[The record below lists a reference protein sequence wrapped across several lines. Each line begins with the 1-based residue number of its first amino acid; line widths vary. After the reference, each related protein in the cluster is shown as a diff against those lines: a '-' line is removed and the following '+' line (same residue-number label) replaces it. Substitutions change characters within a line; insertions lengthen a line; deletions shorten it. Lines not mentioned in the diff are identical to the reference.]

1 MGIIFNI
8 CYNRKCIERE
18 LIMTSLERFIRY
30 VKIDTQADDKTGTTP
45 STEKQKNLGSLL
57 VKELLELGLEDAHMD
72 EFGVVYAHLPG
83 KGTRIGLNAHM
94 DTALEVT
101 GANVKPYL
109 IKEYKGGTIKLAN
122 GLEMSPKQFPILR
135 KHVGHDLVVTDGNTL
150 LGADDKAGIAIIMSA
165 LQYFK
170 DYPNVAHNTICVAFT
185 VDEEIGEGPK
195 HFNYR
200 KFDAKYAYT
209 IDGSAIDVIEA
220 ENFNAYAVNV
230 EITGVS
236 IHPGEAKG
244 KLINAL
250 LLANELVSSLPAKET
265 PFDSE
270 GKQGYWH
277 VNEINGDSDHASM
290 HFILRD
296 FDEDGIKHR
305 IEVVKNAVKALQDK
319 YPTAKIEVSFKEQY
333 RNMKKY
339 VANKPIAL
347 KRVRSVMRKN
357 GIEPISG
364 AIRGGTDGATFSRNG
379 LITPNL
385 GTGSYNHH
393 GRFEFLDLY
402 EFNKMISVV
411 IDLMKK

>member
-1 MGIIFNI
+1 MEN
-8 CYNRKCIERE
+8 
-18 LIMTSLERFIRY
+18 LQRFIRY

-45 STEKQKNLGSLL
+45 STEKQKDLGRLL
-57 VKELLELGLEDAHMD
+57 VEELLELGLKDAHMD
-72 EFGVVYAHLPG
+72 EYGVVYAHLPG

-101 GANVKPYL
+101 DKDVKPHL

-122 GLEMSPKQFPILR
+122 GLEMKPSQFPVLR
-135 KHVGHDLVVTDGNTL
+135 QHVGHDLVVTDGNTL
-150 LGADDKAGIAIIMSA
+150 LGADDKAGIAIIMGA

-170 DYPNVAHNTICVAFT
+170 DNPKVQHNTICVAFT

-195 HFNYR
+195 HFDYR

-209 IDGSAIDVIEA
+209 IDGSAINLIEA
-220 ENFNAYAVNV
+220 ENFNAYGVNV

-250 LLANELVSSLPAKET
+250 LLAKELLNMLPQDQT

-277 VNEINGDSDHASM
+277 INEITGDSDKASM
-290 HFILRD
+290 KFILRD
-296 FDEDGIKHR
+296 FKDDGIKER
-305 IEVVKNAVKALQDK
+305 IKAMERVVKTLQAK
-319 YPTAKIEVSFKEQY
+319 YPTADIKVDFKEQY

-339 VANKPIAL
+339 VEKKPIAL
-347 KRVRSVMRKN
+347 KRARAVLRKN
-357 GIEPISG
+357 GIEPISA

-393 GRFEFLDLY
+393 GRYEFLDVQ

>member
-1 MGIIFNI
+1 
-8 CYNRKCIERE
+8 
-18 LIMTSLERFIRY
+18 MTSLERFIRY
-30 VKIDTQADDKTGTTP
+30 VRIDTQASDKTGTTP
-45 STEKQKNLGSLL
+45 STEKQKNLGLLL
-57 VKELLELGLEDAHMD
+57 VKELLELGLQDAHMD

-83 KGTRIGLNAHM
+83 KGTRIGFNAHM

-101 GANVKPYL
+101 GENVKPHL
-109 IKEYKGGTIKLAN
+109 VKNYKGGTIKLAN
-122 GLEMSPKQFPILR
+122 GLEMSPKQFPVL
-135 KHVGHDLVVTDGNTL
+135 KEHVGHDLVVTDGNTL

-170 DYPNVAHNTICVAFT
+170 DNPKVPHNTICVAFT

-200 KFDAKYAYT
+200 EMNAKYAYT
-209 IDGSAIDVIEA
+209 IDGSRIDTIEA
-220 ENFNAYAVNV
+220 ENFNAFAAKV

-250 LLANELVSSLPAKET
+250 LLANEYISLLPAKET

-270 GKQGYWH
+270 GKEGYWH
-277 VNEINGDSDHASM
+277 LNEISGDSEHATLS
-290 HFILRD
+290 FILRD
-296 FDEDGIKHR
+296 FKDEGMEQRK
-305 IEVVKNAVKALQDK
+305 ETMKAAVKALQEK
-319 YPTAKIEVSFKEQY
+319 YPNAKVEISFKEQY

-339 VANKPIAL
+339 VAKKPIAV
-347 KRVRSVMRKN
+347 KRVRTLMRKN
-357 GIEPISG
+357 GIEPITG
-364 AIRGGTDGATFSRNG
+364 AIRGGTDGATFSKNG

-393 GRFEFLDLY
+393 GRYEFLDLD
-402 EFNKMISVV
+402 EFNKMISIV
-411 IDLMKK
+411 IRLMRK